1 MLRMLKHECLN
12 QLMMLMILSVG
23 DGIDYLC
30 KALWRQSSLCRARY
44 GTCINTGATFVDDFD
59 L

>member
-1 MLRMLKHECLN
+1 MLKHECLN